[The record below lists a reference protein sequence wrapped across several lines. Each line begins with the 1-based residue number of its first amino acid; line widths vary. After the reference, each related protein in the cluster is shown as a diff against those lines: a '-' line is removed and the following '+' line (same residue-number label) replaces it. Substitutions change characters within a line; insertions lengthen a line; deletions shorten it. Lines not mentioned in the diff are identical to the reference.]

1 MIRAT
6 ALVFAIALATGI
18 PAEAATRVQ
27 SGDHIGFARLV
38 VYFERGQEWSLEKSS
53 TGYRLEAPGLGE
65 GYDTSR
71 VFEMIQRDRIAEVFS
86 TDDVLTIDLSC
97 NCEATTSELSSGQLV
112 IDFADAPT
120 TDGLGQ
126 SETDQ
131 ATAEPAAEPALEF
144 EQRPQTETP
153 SLPQL
158 DLPTLSS
165 QPTLELPPSPDPETP
180 VATTEELTEFR
191 RRLLENLGR
200 SATLSLVDLAENGR
214 AEEQEGNQP
223 TRHFSGGEEF
233 PDRTRITNA
242 IENALNG
249 GSNRQSLRRAACP
262 DPAFFQIAD
271 WGSEDGF
278 AAQISDIRRNILGEF
293 DEVDTVQVRDLVR
306 AYLHYGLTDE
316 ARHILKQFEEAPKEK
331 HILITLSHLIDGNQE
346 SSESLLAPYDHCGGP
361 IVPWRLLDM
370 PQTATINEEQ
380 KQMIAAEFTKWPKP
394 LQESLGPQLM
404 QILEQRGLD
413 TTASFLNAILGDGR
427 PAIDKE
433 KTGVSAP
440 LEDIKDG
447 VEEGSPEALANFLR
461 RAIDDELT
469 IETRYVELASAFE
482 RETAGTDLSTE
493 LHNVRVEALA
503 AQGSISEIIRVME
516 KQLEV
521 KEYPPAIVNAATAHV
536 LSGSAPEDAAVF
548 SAFLLRLR
556 LTDALPNERIFQIAE
571 QLLEVG
577 LPNLAKAFLSQRP
590 GPELPTAL
598 DARLASS
605 DRRTDRLVD
614 LINSLPNLEE
624 RDLSANEVLN
634 IAGVDQL
641 RSEVIESLS
650 QGTQERV
657 AWASSDWENVQSDG
671 PEGNISRLIVGLAEL
686 ELADE
691 PLTKAKE
698 IQGKAAETRALL
710 GQVLQQTGE

>member
-1 MIRAT
+1 MRAT
-6 ALVFAIALATGI
+6 ALAVAITLASGI
-18 PAEAATRVQ
+18 TTEAATRVQ

-38 VYFERGQEWSLEKSS
+38 VYFDRGQEWSLEKSD
-53 TGYRLEAPGLGE
+53 TGYRLDAPGLGD
-65 GYDTSR
+65 GFDTSR
-71 VFEMIQRDRIAEVFS
+71 VFEMIQRDRIAEVSS
-86 TDDVLTIDLSC
+86 TDDVLNIDLSC

-112 IDFADAPT
+112 IDFADAST
-120 TDGLGQ
+120 TKNPDQ
-126 SETDQ
+126 PETDQ
-131 ATAEPAAEPALEF
+131 SNAEPSADSVRAV
-144 EQRPQTETP
+144 EQPPQTDTP
-153 SLPQL
+153 SLAQI
-158 DLPTLSS
+158 DLPIVSS
-165 QPTLELPPSPDPETP
+165 QPTLELPVSPDPETP

-200 SATLSLVDLAENGR
+200 SATLSLVDLAESDPT
-214 AEEQEGNQP
+214 EENKGNQP
-223 TRHFSGGEEF
+223 ARHLSGGQEF

-242 IENALNG
+242 IDNARSG
-249 GSNRQSLRRAACP
+249 GTSRQSIRRAVCP
-262 DPAFFQIAD
+262 DPALFQIAD

-293 DEVDTVQVRDLVR
+293 DEVDTIQVRDLVR
-306 AYLHYGLTDE
+306 AYLHYGLTAE
-316 ARHILKQFEEAPKEK
+316 ARHIVEQFDEAPKEK
-331 HILITLSHLIDGNQE
+331 NILIALSHLIDGDQK
-346 SSESLLAPYDHCGGP
+346 SDASHLAPYDHCGGP

-370 PQTATINEEQ
+370 PQTATVSEEH
-380 KQMIAAEFTKWPKP
+380 KQTIAAEFTKWPKP
-394 LQESLGPQLM
+394 LQESLGPRLM
-404 QILEQRGLD
+404 QILEQRGFD

-433 KTGVSAP
+433 KVGVSAP

-461 RAIDDELT
+461 RAIDDELA

-493 LHNVRVEALA
+493 LHNLRVEALA
-503 AQGSISEIIRVME
+503 VQGDISELTRVME
-516 KQLEV
+516 KQLED
-521 KEYPPAIVNAATAHV
+521 KEYPPEIVNVATAHV
-536 LSGSAPEDAAVF
+536 LNGSAPEDAAVF

-556 LTDALPNERIFQIAE
+556 LTDALPDERIFQIADR
-571 QLLEVG
+571 LLEVG
-577 LPNLAKAFLSQRP
+577 LPNLAKDVLSQRP

-605 DRRTDRLVD
+605 DRHTDRLVD

-641 RSEVIESLS
+641 RSEVVESLS
-650 QGTQERV
+650 QGTQDRV
-657 AWASSDWENVQSDG
+657 AWASSDWQNVQSDG
-671 PEGNISRLIVGLAEL
+671 PEGNISRLIVDLAQL

-710 GQVLQQTGE
+710 DQVLQQTGE